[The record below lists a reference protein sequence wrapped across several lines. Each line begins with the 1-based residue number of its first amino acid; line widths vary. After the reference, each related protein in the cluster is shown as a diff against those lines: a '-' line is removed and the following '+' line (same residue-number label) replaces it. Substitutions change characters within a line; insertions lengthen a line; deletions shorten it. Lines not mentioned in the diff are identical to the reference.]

1 MNDLLSPTGQAIAAV
16 VVAVFAGLI
25 AVDLVWC
32 IIRKLQRQHNA
43 LLAKAQIDAYLAAE
57 WIGPVLMTPEQRDQM
72 NAEKWNGD

>member
-32 IIRKLQRQHNA
+32 IIRKLQRRQA
-43 LLAKAQIDAYLAAE
+43 VLRAKANLDAKLAAE
-57 WIGPVLMTPEQRDQM
+57 YPATMTEEQCKQM